1 MENSVNPILKTTGL
15 ALAAF
20 LALAPASQAAD
31 FGIDPAH
38 SSVEFR
44 VQHLGFS
51 WLSGR
56 FDTLSGGFSF
66 DAASPAAASVK
77 VEIDTASVNTN
88 HAERDKHLK
97 SGDFLNV
104 EANPKAMF
112 ESTGIEVTGER
123 TATIKGNL
131 TLNGVT
137 KEVAI
142 TAEYV
147 GGGDDPWGGHRQGFH
162 GTTKIALADFGIVYD
177 LGPASREVEL
187 TLNVEGIR
195 K

>member
-1 MENSVNPILKTTGL
+1 METSVNPILKTTGL

-20 LALAPASQAAD
+20 LALAPGARAAD
-31 FGIDPAH
+31 YSIDPAH
-38 SSVEFR
+38 SSVGFR
-44 VQHLGFS
+44 IQHLGMS
-51 WLSGR
+51 WLTGR
-56 FDTLSGGFSF
+56 FDTLSGDFAF
-66 DAASPAAASVK
+66 DQASPATAKIK

-104 EANPKAMF
+104 DKNPKATF
-112 ESTGIEVTGER
+112 ESTAIEVTGER

-142 TAEYV
+142 AAEYV

-162 GTTKIALADFGIVYD
+162 GTTSIVLADYGITYD
-177 LGPASREVEL
+177 LGPAGREVEL